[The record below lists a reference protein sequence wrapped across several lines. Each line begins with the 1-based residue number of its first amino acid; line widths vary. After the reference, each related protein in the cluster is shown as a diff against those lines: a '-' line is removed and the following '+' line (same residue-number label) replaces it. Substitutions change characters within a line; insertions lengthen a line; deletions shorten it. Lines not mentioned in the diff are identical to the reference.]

1 MLVLGPQYMIY
12 KVCHQGIDQNTAA
25 LKRYFLL
32 LHFIFRAEATIRFD
46 VKFSLARTVCS
57 GPVLLQPPGQVLII
71 KPSHWPLTVI
81 QASDW
86 FISGN
91 SRGQLALIL
100 ASILANYGNG
110 SGKRQS
116 SF

>member
-32 LHFIFRAEATIRFD
+32 LHYTKGHFIFRAEATIRFD

-57 GPVLLQPPGQVLII
+57 GPVLLQPPRSG
-71 KPSHWPLTVI
+71 PH
-81 QASDW
+81 QAFS
-86 FISGN
+86 
-91 SRGQLALIL
+91 LATDCNQGL
-100 ASILANYGNG
+100 
-110 SGKRQS
+110 
-116 SF
+116 

>member
-12 KVCHQGIDQNTAA
+12 KVCHQGIHQNTAA

-57 GPVLLQPPGQVLII
+57 VQSSYSHPGQVLI

>member
-32 LHFIFRAEATIRFD
+32 LHIIQKGHFIFRAEATIRFD

-57 GPVLLQPPGQVLII
+57 GPVLLQPPGSG
-71 KPSHWPLTVI
+71 PH
-81 QASDW
+81 QAFS
-86 FISGN
+86 
-91 SRGQLALIL
+91 LATDC
-100 ASILANYGNG
+100 NPG
-110 SGKRQS
+110 
-116 SF
+116 F

>member
-32 LHFIFRAEATIRFD
+32 LHIIQKGHFIFRAEATIRFD
-46 VKFSLARTVCS
+46 VKFSLARTV
-57 GPVLLQPPGQVLII
+57 QVLI

-100 ASILANYGNG
+100 ASILANCGNG

-116 SF
+116 SSF